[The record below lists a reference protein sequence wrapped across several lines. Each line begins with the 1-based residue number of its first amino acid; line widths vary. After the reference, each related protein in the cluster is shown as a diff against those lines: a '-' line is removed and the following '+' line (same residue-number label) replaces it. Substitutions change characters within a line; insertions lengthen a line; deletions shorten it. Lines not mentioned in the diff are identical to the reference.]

1 MVKYLK
7 IFVKTILYGLLGLF
21 LLIFAGILLLRAP
34 INQTSLAHYLSP
46 KVEKAI
52 GYPVRMKGI
61 QIKFFDELSITGLE
75 VKDPWGAKMILIDQ
89 LDVNFSISHLFLQ
102 PGKPSLDYVR
112 LTRPNVHLIFEK
124 KSHKMNIE
132 EFIIRLEKWISGG
145 VKKAPIK
152 GPASIFTIQEAE
164 VIDGIFSLDDESI
177 KSEAIRRHF
186 DISHFTLA
194 KINSKVK
201 NFYLKND
208 TLGLQAIGLRTKD
221 PLTGFDVKSLNTV
234 FMISDHQMRFDQLDL
249 RFNDS
254 RVTRKFV
261 VNYRD
266 MSSMTRWITDVDM
279 QADFNGALVKG
290 GDLGRFVEAMYDYEG
305 MYRLKGLLNGTV
317 AKLNLKKFELGF
329 GQKSVLRGDF
339 GFKGL
344 PNVGKT
350 EMDFTMRSSL
360 FYPQD
365 LGTYITK
372 SAAENMVVLGP
383 VAFDGLFKGTSQ
395 VFRTAGKLKTGL
407 GYVEADVKMN
417 LQDSMA
423 FSRYDGKIKLAKFQ
437 LGKFLGL
444 EPTLGTLNAEG
455 ILKGSGFAKKSA
467 NIDFDGKVSEIYFNQ
482 YLYHKIALK
491 GNFQKQL
498 FKGTVSSKDTNL
510 VASMAGLIDLRGA
523 KPVYQ
528 MQGEIVHSN
537 LQALRLLDSP
547 LRVSS
552 DVELDFSGD
561 TFDDL
566 AGKMVFSNST
576 LQTPAKPDLRME
588 LVTITSQKGIGQQRA
603 YKLNSDLI
611 SAEITGQ
618 FTPSVL
624 QANLK
629 QLAGEYGLYFQKGA
643 DERWGYYA
651 TRKHEVDTKYKADF
665 TIICHRVNPIL
676 ARFFPSLKVGENT
689 VFSGNISKGRTL
701 SVSLEAYP
709 DTLVLGGY
717 HFYQSVFSFQ
727 SSKFLGAP
735 EVSSSLVFSSRKQQL
750 NFLTPTENFKLNA
763 LWDQD
768 RINFGLDFKQEG
780 EDNSAHLAGV
790 WTFEEDGLSLKFKD
804 TYFRILG
811 QDWAMDPAN
820 KITQQGEQ
828 WSADRV
834 LVSNDNQSI
843 SLQGSVSS
851 DTTQTIK
858 LKANHFQLSTL
869 RPLFAIKT
877 QGELNGEIAIKDWYH
892 HTRLD
897 SWLLV
902 DSLRLNKFYIGN
914 FQGEGAYQADA
925 KTMDLNFHLNRLGES
940 VLSLAGTYKPYEEDQ
955 KLNLKAELDQTDLQI
970 LEPFTEGIFSGLK
983 GTASGELQVG
993 GVPTKPEITGKIA
1006 FLKAGAVFDYL
1017 KTSLSVSDTVFF
1029 TPRKIVA
1036 DRWTVRDLEGNKA
1049 QVNTN
1054 LFFPEGK
1061 PFEMDIQANL
1071 DHYKL
1076 LNTSREPNSI
1086 YYGVGYASGPMRV
1099 SGSVSDLLV
1108 SANLKTEK
1116 GSRLFIP
1123 LDRETDVAE
1132 SEDFELVSE
1141 LSSTTADLARSKV
1154 STQLQEEGITLDLHL
1169 ALTPEAYGEVQ
1180 FDAKS
1185 GDLMRMNG
1193 SGDIKMN
1200 LDKKGAFKMVGDYS
1214 IDQGD
1219 YTFTL
1224 QNLIN
1229 KKFAIQRG
1237 SKISWTGNPL
1247 EANVNIKAIYTQ
1259 YASLFPILLDTTN
1272 KGNLP
1277 EFKRRYPVD
1286 VTISLQD
1293 RLLSPSVNFDIG
1305 IRDYPK
1311 DLTLNGA
1318 VTAFANRIKTDDQ
1331 ELTRQVSNLLL
1342 FGQLVS
1348 PFGGSGLAL
1357 GNLVGNFTEML
1368 SNQLSNLASKINK
1381 DLDISVS
1388 LGGSALNQD
1397 ILSNLQLRASY
1408 NFNDRLRITR
1418 SGGFTDARNQTSP
1431 QVLLGD
1437 WSLEWFVR
1445 PDGSL
1450 RLKTY
1455 NRNVQTTILGS
1466 FNSYQINQTVGASLL
1481 YNKGFNTFFWQKK
1494 K

>member
-7 IFVKTILYGLLGLF
+7 IFVKTILYGLLGIF
-21 LLIFAGILLLRAP
+21 LLIFAAILLLRAP
-34 INQTSLAHYLSP
+34 INQTLLANYLAP

-52 GYPVRMKGI
+52 GYPVKMKGI
-61 QIKFFDELSITGLE
+61 QIKFFDELSVYDFE
-75 VKDPWGAKMILIDQ
+75 VKDPWGAKMIQIEQ

-102 PGKPSLDYVR
+102 PGKPSLDYTR

-124 KSHKMNIE
+124 KTGKMNIE
-132 EFIIRLEKWISGG
+132 EFIIRLENWITGG
-145 VKKAPIK
+145 VKTVKK
-152 GPASIFTIQEAE
+152 GPSSIFTIPEAE
-164 VIDGIFSLDDESI
+164 VIDGSFSLDDNTR
-177 KSEAIRRHF
+177 KSEATRRHF
-186 DISHFTLA
+186 DISHFTLG
-194 KINSKVK
+194 KVYSKVK
-201 NFYLKND
+201 NFYIKND

-234 FMISDHQMRFDQLDL
+234 FMISDRQMRFDQLDL

-290 GDLGRFVEAMYDYEG
+290 EDLGRFVEAMYEYKG
-305 MYRLKGLLNGTV
+305 MYRLKGALSGTV

-329 GQKSVLRGDF
+329 GAKSVLRGDF

-344 PNVGKT
+344 PDVDKT
-350 EMDFTMRSSL
+350 DMDFTMRSSL
-360 FYPQD
+360 FYPED
-365 LGTYITK
+365 LGNYITK
-372 SAAENMVVLGP
+372 SAAENMVILGP
-383 VAFDGLFKGTSQ
+383 VAFDGLFKGNNT

-417 LQDSMA
+417 LKDSMA
-423 FSRYDGKIKLAKFQ
+423 FSRYDGKIKLQKFK
-437 LGKFLGL
+437 LGKLLGM
-444 EPTLGTLNAEG
+444 ESILGTLDAEG
-455 ILKGSGFAKKSA
+455 ELKGNGFAKKSA
-467 NIDFDGKVSEIYFNQ
+467 NIDFDGKISEIYFNQ

-498 FKGTVSSKDTNL
+498 FKGEVVAKDTNL
-510 VASMAGLIDLRGA
+510 VGTMSGLIDLRGA
-523 KPVYQ
+523 KPVYK
-528 MQGEIVHSN
+528 MQGEITHSN
-537 LQALRLLDSP
+537 LHTIHLLDP
-547 LRVSS
+547 QVSLS
-552 DVELDFSGD
+552 TDFELDFKGD
-561 TFDDL
+561 RFDDL
-566 AGKMVFSNST
+566 EGRTVFYNSK
-576 LQTPAKPDLRME
+576 LRTPNKPDLHVE
-588 LVTITSQKGIGQQRA
+588 LVTLTSENGPGQKRH
-603 YKLNSDLI
+603 YKLTSDLI
-611 SAEITGQ
+611 SAEISGE
-618 FTPSVL
+618 FTPSIL
-624 QANLK
+624 QAHLR
-629 QLAGEYGLYFQKGA
+629 QVAEEYALYFQKGS

-651 TRKHEVDTKYKADF
+651 TRKHEIDTKYKADF
-665 TIICHRVNPIL
+665 TVICHRADPIL
-676 ARFFPSLKVGENT
+676 ARFFPSVQIGENT

-701 SVSLEAYP
+701 SLSLEAYP

-717 HFYQSVFSFQ
+717 HFFQSVFSFQ

-735 EVSSSLVFSSRKQQL
+735 EVSSSLVFTSRKQQL
-750 NFLTPTENFKLNA
+750 NFLTPTENFKLDA

-768 RINFGLDFKQEG
+768 RINFGLDFKQQG
-780 EDNSAHLAGV
+780 EENLAHLAGA
-790 WTFEEDGLSLKFKD
+790 WNFEDEGLSLKFKD

-820 KITQQGEQ
+820 KITIQGQE
-828 WSADRV
+828 WKADRV
-834 LVSNDNQSI
+834 VVSNQNQSI
-843 SLQGSVSS
+843 SLQGSLST
-851 DTTQTIK
+851 DTTETIK
-858 LKANHFQLSTL
+858 LRANHFQLSTL
-869 RPLFAIKT
+869 KPLFSTKT
-877 QGELNGEIAIKDWYH
+877 QGELNGEIAIQDWYN

-902 DSLRLNKFYIGN
+902 DSLRLNTFFIGN
-914 FQGEGAYQADA
+914 LQGVGTYLADEKA
-925 KTMDLNFHLNRLGES
+925 MDLNLNLNRLGES
-940 VLSLAGTYKPYEEDQ
+940 VMSLTGAYKPFEEDQ
-955 KLNLKAELDQTDLQI
+955 KLNIKAELNQTDLQI
-970 LEPFTEGIFSGLK
+970 LEPFTSGIFSNLK
-983 GTASGELQVG
+983 GSASGNLHIG
-993 GVPTKPEITGKIA
+993 GLPTKPEITGDMV
-1006 FLKAGAVFDYL
+1006 FSKAGAVFDYL
-1017 KTSLSVSDTVFF
+1017 KTSMSVSDTVNF
-1029 TPRKIVA
+1029 TPRHITAKN
-1036 DRWTVRDLEGNKA
+1036 WTVVDPEGNKA
-1049 QVNTN
+1049 LVNTS
-1054 LFFPEGK
+1054 LYFPEGK
-1061 PFEMDIQANL
+1061 PFELDIQANL

-1076 LNTSREPNSI
+1076 LNTTREPNSI
-1086 YYGVGYASGPMRV
+1086 YYGLGYATGPMRV
-1099 SGSVSDLLV
+1099 SGTVDNLLV
-1108 SANLKTEK
+1108 SADLKSEK
-1116 GSRLFIP
+1116 GTRLFIP
-1123 LDRETDVAE
+1123 LDREEDVTQG
-1132 SEDFELVSE
+1132 EDYSFVSE
-1141 LSSTTADLARSKV
+1141 LNTLNIDQNLSTVSSK
-1154 STQLQEEGITLDLHL
+1154 LQEDGITLDLRL

-1180 FDAKS
+1180 FDAKK
-1185 GDLMRMNG
+1185 GDVMRMYG
-1193 SGDIKMN
+1193 SGAIKMN
-1200 LDKKGAFKMVGDYS
+1200 LDKKGAFKMVGDYA

-1237 SKISWTGNPL
+1237 SKITWTGDPL

-1272 KGNLP
+1272 KGNMP

-1293 RLLSPSVNFDIG
+1293 RLMSPTVNFDIG

-1311 DLTLNGA
+1311 DMTLNGA

-1348 PFGGSGLAL
+1348 PFGGSGIAL
-1357 GNLVGNFTEML
+1357 GNLMGNFTEML

-1388 LGGSALNQD
+1388 LGGGILNQD

-1431 QVLLGD
+1431 QILLGD
-1437 WSLEWFVR
+1437 WALEWFVR

-1466 FNSYQINQTVGASLL
+1466 FNSYQINQTLGASLL

>member
-7 IFVKTILYGLLGLF
+7 IFVKTILYGLLGIF
-21 LLIFAGILLLRAP
+21 LLIFASILLLRAP
-34 INQTSLAHYLSP
+34 VNQTLLANYLTP
-46 KVEKAI
+46 RVEKAI
-52 GYPVRMKGI
+52 GYPVKMKGI
-61 QIKFFDELSITGLE
+61 QIKFFDELSIYGLE
-75 VKDPWGAKMILIDQ
+75 VKDPWGAKMIQIEQ
-89 LDVNFSISHLFLQ
+89 LDVNFSITHLFLQ
-102 PGKPSLDYVR
+102 PGKPSLDYAR

-124 KSHKMNIE
+124 KSGKMNIE
-132 EFIIRLEKWISGG
+132 EFILRLDNWITGG
-145 VKKAPIK
+145 VKTAKK
-152 GPASIFTIQEAE
+152 GPASIFTIPEAE
-164 VIDGIFSLDDESI
+164 VIDGAFSLDDFTR
-177 KSEAIRRHF
+177 KSEASPRHF

-194 KINSKVK
+194 KVYSKVK
-201 NFYLKND
+201 NFYIKND
-208 TLGLQAIGLRTKD
+208 TLGLQAIGLRTRD
-221 PLTGFDVKSLNTV
+221 PLTGFDVKSLNTL
-234 FMISDHQMRFDQLDL
+234 FMISDRQMRFDQLDL

-290 GDLGRFVEAMYDYEG
+290 EDLGRFVEAMYDYKG
-305 MYRLKGLLNGTV
+305 MYQLKGLLSGTV
-317 AKLNLKKFELGF
+317 ANLNLKNFELGF
-329 GQKSVLRGDF
+329 GAKSLLRGDF

-344 PNVGKT
+344 PNIDKT

-372 SAAENMVVLGP
+372 SAAENMVILGP
-383 VAFDGLFKGTSQ
+383 VAFDGLFKGNNR

-423 FSRYDGKIKLAKFQ
+423 FSRYDGNIKLQKFK
-437 LGKFLGL
+437 LGKLLGM
-444 EPTLGTLNAEG
+444 EPSLGTLDAEG
-455 ILKGSGFAKKSA
+455 HLKGSGFAKKSA

-498 FKGTVSSKDTNL
+498 FKGDVVARDTNL
-510 VASMAGLIDLRGA
+510 VATMSGLIDLRSA
-523 KPVYQ
+523 KPVYK
-528 MQGEIVHSN
+528 MQGEITRSN
-537 LQALRLLDSP
+537 LQKLHFLDTPIS
-547 LRVSS
+547 VSTNF
-552 DVELDFSGD
+552 ELDFKGD
-561 TFDDL
+561 QYDDL
-566 AGKMVFSNST
+566 EGRTVFSNAT
-576 LQTPAKPDLRME
+576 LRTPNKPDLHVE
-588 LVTITSQKGIGQQRA
+588 LVTLSSENGSNQKRH
-603 YKLNSDLI
+603 YKLTSDLV
-611 SAEITGQ
+611 SAEINGY

-624 QANLK
+624 QSHLG
-629 QLAGEYGLYFQKGA
+629 QLANEYALYFQKGA

-651 TRKHEVDTKYKADF
+651 TKKHEVETKYKADF
-665 TIICHRVNPIL
+665 TVVCHRIDPIL
-676 ARFFPSLKVGENT
+676 ERFFPSVQIGENT

-735 EVSSSLVFSSRKQQL
+735 EVSSSLVFTSRKQQL
-750 NFLTPTENFKLNA
+750 NFLTPTENFKLDA
-763 LWDQD
+763 LWDQN
-768 RINFGLDFKQEG
+768 RINFGLDFKQQG
-780 EDNSAHLAGV
+780 EDNSAHLAGA
-790 WTFEEDGLSLKFKD
+790 WAFEDEGLSLKFKD
-804 TYFRILG
+804 TYFRILN

-820 KITQQGEQ
+820 KITIQGPE
-828 WSADRV
+828 WKADRV
-834 LVSNDNQSI
+834 VISNQNQSI
-843 SLQGSVSS
+843 SLQGSLSN
-851 DTTQTIK
+851 DTTETIK
-858 LKANHFQLSTL
+858 LRANRFQLETL
-869 RPLFAIKT
+869 KPLFATKT
-877 QGELNGEIAIKDWYH
+877 QGELNGEITIQDWYN

-897 SWLLV
+897 SWILV
-902 DSLRLNKFYIGN
+902 DSLRLNTFFIGN
-914 FQGEGAYQADA
+914 LQGVGTYLADA
-925 KTMDLNFHLNRLGES
+925 KEMDLNLNLNRLGET
-940 VLSLAGTYKPYEEDQ
+940 VLSLTGGYRPYEEDQ
-955 KLNLKAELDQTDLQI
+955 KLNVVAELNQTDLQI
-970 LEPFTEGIFSGLK
+970 LEPFTEGIFSNLK
-983 GTASGELQVG
+983 GSASGNLHIG
-993 GVPTKPEITGKIA
+993 GLPTRPEITGDIV
-1006 FLKAGAVFDYL
+1006 FSKAGAVFDYL
-1017 KTSLSVSDTVFF
+1017 KTSISVSDTVNF
-1029 TPRKIVA
+1029 TPRRILAKN
-1036 DRWTVRDLEGNKA
+1036 WTVVDPEGNKA
-1049 QVNTN
+1049 NVNTS
-1054 LFFPEGK
+1054 LFFPVDK
-1061 PFEMDIQANL
+1061 PFELDIQADLNR
-1071 DHYKL
+1071 YKL
-1076 LNTSREPNSI
+1076 LNTTRQPNSI
-1086 YYGVGYASGPMRV
+1086 YYGIGYASGPMRV
-1099 SGSVSDLLV
+1099 SGKVDNLLV
-1108 SANLKTEK
+1108 SADLKTEK
-1116 GSRLFIP
+1116 GTRLFIP
-1123 LDRETDVAE
+1123 LDREEDATEVEDYEFVSSLNLPSTDQVVAN
-1132 SEDFELVSE
+1132 VS
-1141 LSSTTADLARSKV
+1141 SK
-1154 STQLQEEGITLDLHL
+1154 LQEDGITLDLKL

-1180 FDAKS
+1180 FDAKK
-1185 GDLMRMNG
+1185 GDVMRMYGAGNL
-1193 SGDIKMN
+1193 KMN
-1200 LDKKGAFKMVGDYS
+1200 LDKKGSFKMVGDYA
-1214 IDQGD
+1214 IEQGD

-1237 SKISWTGNPL
+1237 SKISWNGDPL

-1272 KGNLP
+1272 KSNLP

-1286 VTISLQD
+1286 VTISLQN

-1311 DLTLNGA
+1311 DMTLNGA
-1318 VTAFANRIKTDDQ
+1318 VTAFTNRIKTDDQ
-1331 ELTRQVSNLLL
+1331 ELTRQVSNILL

-1357 GNLVGNFTEML
+1357 GNLMGNFTEML

-1388 LGGSALNQD
+1388 LGGGALNQD

-1431 QVLLGD
+1431 QILLGD
-1437 WSLEWFVR
+1437 WALEWFVR

-1466 FNSYQINQTVGASLL
+1466 FNSYQINQTLGASLL

-1494 K
+1494 Q

>member
-1 MVKYLK
+1 MVNYLK
-7 IFVKTILYGLLGLF
+7 NFVKTILYGLVVIF

-34 INQTSLAHYLSP
+34 INQTLLANYLTP

-52 GYPVRMKGI
+52 GYPVKMKGI
-61 QIKFFDELSITGLE
+61 QIKFFDEVSIYELE
-75 VKDPWGAKMILIDQ
+75 VKDPWGAKMIQIDQ

-102 PGKPSLDYVR
+102 PGKPSLDYAR

-124 KSHKMNIE
+124 NSGKMNIE
-132 EFIIRLEKWISGG
+132 EFILRLENWISGG
-145 VKKAPIK
+145 VKVPQKGQAP
-152 GPASIFTIQEAE
+152 IFTIPDAE
-164 VIDGIFSLDDESI
+164 VIDGSFTLDDNTK
-177 KSEAIRRHF
+177 KSEATRRHF
-186 DISHFTLA
+186 DISHFTLG
-194 KINSKVK
+194 KVYSKVK
-201 NFYLKND
+201 NFYVKND

-221 PLTGFDVKSLNTV
+221 PLTGFDVKSLNTI

-279 QADFNGALVKG
+279 QADFTSAVVKG
-290 GDLGRFVEAMYDYEG
+290 EDLGRFVEAMYEYKG
-305 MYRLKGLLNGTV
+305 MYRLKGALRGTV

-329 GQKSVLRGDF
+329 GVKSVLRGDF
-339 GFKGL
+339 GFIGL
-344 PNVGKT
+344 PNVDKT
-350 EMDFTMRSSL
+350 EMDFTMRSSI

-372 SAAENMVVLGP
+372 SAAENMVILGP
-383 VAFDGLFKGTSQ
+383 VAFDGLFKGNNK

-417 LQDSMA
+417 LKDSMA
-423 FSRYDGKIKLAKFQ
+423 FSRYDGKIKLQKFK
-437 LGKFLGL
+437 LGKLLGM
-444 EPTLGTLNAEG
+444 EPVLGTLDAEG
-455 ILKGSGFAKKSA
+455 NLKGSGFAKKSA

-498 FKGTVSSKDTNL
+498 FKGDVISRDTNL
-510 VASMAGLIDLRGA
+510 VASMSGLIDLRGV

-528 MQGEIVHSN
+528 MQGEITRSN
-537 LQALRLLDSP
+537 LHNLRIIDP
-547 LRVSS
+547 QVSVAT
-552 DVELDFSGD
+552 DFELDFKGD
-561 TFDDL
+561 RYDDL
-566 AGKMVFSNST
+566 EGRMVFSNATLST
-576 LQTPAKPDLRME
+576 TSKSDLHVE
-588 LVTITSQKGIGQQRA
+588 LVTLSSQNGPNQKRH
-603 YKLNSDLI
+603 YKLTSDLV
-611 SAEITGQ
+611 SAEISGD
-618 FTPSVL
+618 FTPSIL
-624 QANLK
+624 LSQLG
-629 QLAGEYGLYFQKGA
+629 QLASEYALYFQKGS

-651 TRKHEVDTKYKADF
+651 THKHDIETKYKADF
-665 TIICHRVNPIL
+665 TVVCHRVDPIL
-676 ARFFPSLKVGENT
+676 ARFFPSVQIGENT

-701 SVSLEAYP
+701 SLSLEAYP
-709 DTLVLGGY
+709 DTLVFGGY

-735 EVSSSLVFSSRKQQL
+735 EVSSSLVFTSRKQQL
-750 NFLTPTENFKLNA
+750 NFLTPTENFKLDA

-768 RINFGLDFKQEG
+768 RINFGLDFKQQG

-790 WTFEEDGLSLKFKD
+790 WAFEEEGLSLKFKD
-804 TYFRILG
+804 TYFRILN
-811 QDWAMDPAN
+811 QDWAMDAAN
-820 KITQQGEQ
+820 KITIQGSE
-828 WSADRV
+828 WKADRV
-834 LVSNDNQSI
+834 VVSNQNQSI
-843 SLQGSVSS
+843 SLQGSLSN
-851 DTTQTIK
+851 DTTETIK
-858 LKANHFQLSTL
+858 LKANHFQLATL
-869 RPLFAIKT
+869 KPLFATKT
-877 QGELNGEIAIKDWYH
+877 QGELNGEIAIQDWYN

-914 FQGEGAYQADA
+914 LQGVGTYLADD
-925 KTMDLNFHLNRLGES
+925 KTMDLNLNLNRLGET
-940 VLSLAGTYKPYEEDQ
+940 VLSLNGSYKPYEEEQ
-955 KLNLKAELDQTDLQI
+955 KLNVKAELNQTDLQI
-970 LEPFTEGIFSGLK
+970 LEPFTEGVFSDLK
-983 GTASGELQVG
+983 GSASGNLHIG
-993 GVPTKPEITGKIA
+993 GLPTKPEITGDIV
-1006 FLKAGAVFDYL
+1006 FSKAGAVFDYL
-1017 KTSLSVSDTVFF
+1017 KTSMLVSDTVYF
-1029 TPRKIVA
+1029 TPRKIFA
-1036 DRWTVRDLEGNKA
+1036 KNWTVVDPEGNKA
-1049 QVNTN
+1049 IVNTS
-1054 LFFPEGK
+1054 LFFPEQK
-1061 PFEMDIQANL
+1061 LFEIDIQANL
-1071 DHYKL
+1071 NRYKL
-1076 LNTSREPNSI
+1076 LNTTREPNSI
-1086 YYGVGYASGPMRV
+1086 YYGLGYASGPMRV
-1099 SGSVSDLLV
+1099 SGTIDNLVV
-1108 SANLKTEK
+1108 SADLKSERGT
-1116 GSRLFIP
+1116 RLFIP
-1123 LDRETDVAE
+1123 LDREIDETEV
-1132 SEDFELVSE
+1132 EDYSFVSA
-1141 LSSTTADLARSKV
+1141 LKIPSSDQVIGGVSSK
-1154 STQLQEEGITLDLHL
+1154 LQEDGITLDLRL

-1180 FDAKS
+1180 FDAKK
-1185 GDLMRMNG
+1185 GDVMRMYGAGN
-1193 SGDIKMN
+1193 IKMN
-1200 LDKKGAFKMVGDYS
+1200 LDKKGSFKMVGDYA

-1237 SKISWTGNPL
+1237 SKISWTGDPL

-1311 DLTLNGA
+1311 DMTLNGA
-1318 VTAFANRIKTDDQ
+1318 VTAFTNRIKTDDQ
-1331 ELTRQVSNLLL
+1331 ELTRQVSNILL

-1357 GNLVGNFTEML
+1357 GNLMGNFTEML

-1388 LGGSALNQD
+1388 LGGGLLNQD

-1431 QVLLGD
+1431 QILLGD
-1437 WSLEWFVR
+1437 WALEWFVR

>member
-7 IFVKTILYGLLGLF
+7 IFVKTILYGLLGIF
-21 LLIFAGILLLRAP
+21 LLIFASILLLRAP
-34 INQTSLAHYLSP
+34 INQNLLANYLTP

-52 GYPVRMKGI
+52 GYPVKMQGI
-61 QIKFFDELSITGLE
+61 QVKFFDEVSITGLE
-75 VKDPWGAKMILIDQ
+75 VKDPWGAKMIQIEQ
-89 LDVNFSISHLFLQ
+89 LDMNFSISHLFLQ
-102 PGKPSLDYVR
+102 PGKPSLDYAR

-124 KSHKMNIE
+124 KSGKMNIE
-132 EFIIRLEKWISGG
+132 EFILRLENWISGG
-145 VKKAPIK
+145 VKTPKK
-152 GPASIFTIQEAE
+152 GPSSLFTIPEAE
-164 VIDGIFSLDDESI
+164 VIDGSFTLDDNNRV
-177 KSEAIRRHF
+177 SEATRRHF

-194 KINSKVK
+194 KVYTKVK
-201 NFYLKND
+201 NFYIKND

-234 FMISDHQMRFDQLDL
+234 FMISDRQMRFDQLDL

-254 RVTRKFV
+254 RVTKKFV

-279 QADFNGALVKG
+279 QADITGATVKG
-290 GDLGRFVEAMYDYEG
+290 EDLGRFVEAMYEYKG
-305 MYRLKGLLNGTV
+305 MYRLVGSLRGTV
-317 AKLNLKKFELGF
+317 ANLNLKKFELGF
-329 GQKSVLRGDF
+329 GAKSVLKGDF

-344 PNVGKT
+344 PDVDKT
-350 EMDFTMRSSL
+350 EMDFKMQSSL

-365 LGTYITK
+365 LGPYITK
-372 SAAENMVVLGP
+372 SAAENMVILGP
-383 VAFDGLFKGTSQ
+383 VAFDGLFKGNNR

-423 FSRYDGKIKLAKFQ
+423 FSRYDGNIKLQRFK
-437 LGKFLGL
+437 LGKLLGM
-444 EPTLGTLNAEG
+444 EPVLGTLDAEG
-455 ILKGSGFAKKSA
+455 HLKGSGFAKKSA

-482 YLYHKIALK
+482 YLYHRIALK

-498 FKGTVSSKDTNL
+498 FKGDVLAKDTNL
-510 VASMAGLIDLRGA
+510 VANMSGLIDLRGS

-528 MQGEIVHSN
+528 MQGEITRSN
-537 LQALRLLDSP
+537 LQRLHLLATP
-547 LRVSS
+547 LSVSTNF
-552 DVELDFSGD
+552 ELDFKGD
-561 TFDDL
+561 RYDDL
-566 AGKMVFSNST
+566 EGRMVFSSAT
-576 LQTPAKPDLRME
+576 LRTPNKPDLQVE
-588 LVTITSQKGIGQQRA
+588 LVTLSSQNGPNQKRH
-603 YKLNSDLI
+603 YKLTSDLI
-611 SAEITGQ
+611 SAEISGD
-618 FTPSVL
+618 FTPSIL
-624 QANLK
+624 QSQLG
-629 QLAGEYGLYFQKGA
+629 QLASEYALYFQKGA

-651 TRKHEVDTKYKADF
+651 TRKHEIETKYKADF
-665 TIICHRVNPIL
+665 TVVCHRVDPIL
-676 ARFFPSLKVGENT
+676 ARFFPSVQIGENT

-701 SVSLEAYP
+701 SLSLEAYP
-709 DTLVLGGY
+709 DTLVFGGY

-735 EVSSSLVFSSRKQQL
+735 QVSSSLVFTSRKQQL
-750 NFLTPTENFKLNA
+750 NFLTPTENFKLDA

-768 RINFGLDFKQEG
+768 RINFGLDFKQQG
-780 EDNSAHLAGV
+780 EDNSAHLAGA
-790 WTFEEDGLSLKFKD
+790 WAFEEEGLSLKFKD
-804 TYFRILG
+804 TYFRILD

-820 KITQQGEQ
+820 KITIQGQE
-828 WSADRV
+828 WKADRMV
-834 LVSNDNQSI
+834 VSNQNQSI
-843 SLQGSVSS
+843 SLQGSLSN
-851 DTTQTIK
+851 DTTETIK
-858 LKANHFQLSTL
+858 LRANHFQLATL
-869 RPLFAIKT
+869 KPLFATKT
-877 QGELNGEIAIKDWYH
+877 QGELNGEIAIQDWYN

-914 FQGEGAYQADA
+914 LQGVGTYLADG
-925 KTMDLNFHLNRLGES
+925 KVMDLNLNLNRLGET
-940 VLSLAGTYKPYEEDQ
+940 VMSLTGGYKPFEEEQ
-955 KLNLKAELDQTDLQI
+955 KLNVKAELNQTDLQI
-970 LEPFTEGIFSGLK
+970 LEPFTEGVFSSLK
-983 GTASGELQVG
+983 GSASGNLHIG
-993 GVPTKPEITGKIA
+993 GLPTKPEITGDIV
-1006 FLKAGAVFDYL
+1006 FSKAGAVFDYL
-1017 KTSLSVSDTVFF
+1017 KTSMSVSDTVNF
-1029 TPRKIVA
+1029 TPRRIVA
-1036 DRWTVRDLEGNKA
+1036 KNWTILDPEGNKA
-1049 QVNTN
+1049 AVNTS
-1054 LFFPEGK
+1054 LFFPEDK
-1061 PFEMDIQANL
+1061 PFELDIQANL
-1071 DHYKL
+1071 NRYKL

-1086 YYGVGYASGPMRV
+1086 YYGLGYASGPMRV
-1099 SGSVSDLLV
+1099 SGTIDNLVV
-1108 SANLKTEK
+1108 SADLKSEK
-1116 GSRLFIP
+1116 GTRLYIP
-1123 LDRETDVAE
+1123 LDREQDAVE
-1132 SEDFELVSE
+1132 VEDYALVSD
-1141 LSSTTADLARSKV
+1141 LKLPTTDQVLANVSSK
-1154 STQLQEEGITLDLHL
+1154 LQEDGITLDLRL

-1180 FDAKS
+1180 FDAQK
-1185 GDLMRMNG
+1185 GDVMRMYG
-1193 SGDIKMN
+1193 SGNIKMN
-1200 LDKKGAFKMVGDYS
+1200 LDKKGAFKMVGDYA

-1237 SKISWTGNPL
+1237 SKISWTGDPL

-1272 KGNLP
+1272 KSNLP

-1311 DLTLNGA
+1311 DMTLNGA
-1318 VTAFANRIKTDDQ
+1318 VTAFTNRIKTDDQ
-1331 ELTRQVSNLLL
+1331 ELTRQVSNILL

-1357 GNLVGNFTEML
+1357 GNLMGNFTEML

-1388 LGGSALNQD
+1388 LGGGALNQD

-1431 QVLLGD
+1431 QILLGD
-1437 WSLEWFVR
+1437 WALEWFVR

>member
-7 IFVKTILYGLLGLF
+7 IFVKTILYGLLGIF
-21 LLIFAGILLLRAP
+21 LLIFASILLLRAP
-34 INQTSLAHYLSP
+34 INQTLLANYLTP

-52 GYPVRMKGI
+52 GYPVKMKGI
-61 QIKFFDELSITGLE
+61 QIKFFDEVSIHELE
-75 VKDPWGAKMILIDQ
+75 VKDPWGAKMIQIEQ
-89 LDVNFSISHLFLQ
+89 LDINFSISHLFLQ
-102 PGKPSLDYVR
+102 PGKPSLDYAR

-124 KSHKMNIE
+124 HSGKMNIE
-132 EFIIRLEKWISGG
+132 EFILRLENWITGG
-145 VKKAPIK
+145 VKTLKK
-152 GPASIFTIQEAE
+152 GPSSIFTIPEAE
-164 VIDGIFSLDDESI
+164 VIDGAFSLDDNTV
-177 KSEAIRRHF
+177 KSEATRRHF

-194 KINSKVK
+194 KVYSKVK
-201 NFYLKND
+201 NFYIKND

-221 PLTGFDVKSLNTV
+221 PLTGFDVKSLNTL

-290 GDLGRFVEAMYDYEG
+290 EDLGRFVEAMYDYKG
-305 MYRLKGLLNGTV
+305 MYRLKGLLSGTV

-329 GQKSVLRGDF
+329 GAKSVLKGDF

-344 PNVGKT
+344 PNVDKT
-350 EMDFTMRSSL
+350 DMDFTMRSSL

-372 SAAENMVVLGP
+372 SAAENMVILGP
-383 VAFDGLFKGTSQ
+383 VAFDGLFKGTNK

-423 FSRYDGKIKLAKFQ
+423 FSRYDGKIKLQKFK
-437 LGKFLGL
+437 LGKFLGM
-444 EPTLGTLNAEG
+444 EPTLGTLDAEG
-455 ILKGSGFAKKSA
+455 HLKGSGFAKRSA

-498 FKGTVSSKDTNL
+498 FKGDVISKDTNF
-510 VASMAGLIDLRGA
+510 VAAMSGLIDLRGS

-528 MQGEIVHSN
+528 MQGEITRSN
-537 LQALRLLDSP
+537 LHNLRLMDTV
-547 LRVSS
+547 VSLS
-552 DVELDFSGD
+552 TDFELDFKGD
-561 TFDDL
+561 RFDDL
-566 AGKMVFSNST
+566 EGRSVFYNST
-576 LQTPAKPDLRME
+576 LLTPNKPNLHVE
-588 LVTITSQKGIGQQRA
+588 LVTLTSSKGPGQKRH
-603 YKLNSDLI
+603 YKLTSDLV
-611 SAEITGQ
+611 SAEITGE
-618 FTPSVL
+618 FTPSIL
-624 QANLK
+624 QSQLR
-629 QLAGEYGLYFQKGA
+629 QLADEYVLYFQKGS

-651 TRKHEVDTKYKADF
+651 THRHEIDTKYKADF
-665 TIICHRVNPIL
+665 TVICHKADPIL
-676 ARFFPSLKVGENT
+676 ARFFPTVQIGENT
-689 VFSGNISKGRTL
+689 VFSGNITKGRTL
-701 SVSLEAYP
+701 SLSLESYP

-735 EVSSSLVFSSRKQQL
+735 EVSSSLVFTSRKQQL
-750 NFLTPTENFKLNA
+750 NFLTPTENFKLDA
-763 LWDQD
+763 LWDQN
-768 RINFGLDFKQEG
+768 RINFGLDFKQQG
-780 EDNSAHLAGV
+780 EENSAHLAGA
-790 WTFEEDGLSLKFKD
+790 WAFEDEGLSLKFKD

-811 QDWAMDPAN
+811 QDWAMDPSN
-820 KITQQGEQ
+820 KITIQGPE
-828 WSADRV
+828 WKADRV
-834 LVSNDNQSI
+834 IVSNQNQSI
-843 SLQGSVSS
+843 SLQGSLSN
-851 DTTQTIK
+851 DTTETIK
-858 LKANHFQLSTL
+858 LRANHFQLSTL
-869 RPLFAIKT
+869 KPLFATKT
-877 QGELNGEIAIKDWYH
+877 QGELNGEIAIQDWYN

-897 SWLLV
+897 SWILV
-902 DSLRLNKFYIGN
+902 DSLRLNTFYIGN
-914 FQGEGAYQADA
+914 MQGVGTYQADEKA
-925 KTMDLNFHLNRLGES
+925 MDLDLNLNRLGEG
-940 VLSLAGTYKPYEEDQ
+940 VLSLTGTYKPFEEEQ
-955 KLNLKAELDQTDLQI
+955 KLNVKAELNQTDLQI
-970 LEPFTEGIFSGLK
+970 LEPFTEGVFSGLR
-983 GTASGELQVG
+983 GSASGNLHIG
-993 GVPTKPEITGKIA
+993 GLPTKPEITGDIV
-1006 FLKAGAVFDYL
+1006 FSKAGAVFDYL
-1017 KTSLSVSDTVFF
+1017 KTSMSVSDTVNF
-1029 TPRKIVA
+1029 TPRKIQA
-1036 DRWTVRDLEGNKA
+1036 KNWTVVDSEGNKA
-1049 QVNTN
+1049 TVNTS
-1054 LFFPEGK
+1054 LFFPEQK
-1061 PFEMDIQANL
+1061 PFELDIQANL

-1076 LNTSREPNSI
+1076 LNTVREPNSI
-1086 YYGVGYASGPMRV
+1086 YYGLGYASGSMRV
-1099 SGSVSDLLV
+1099 SGTVDNLLV
-1108 SANLKTEK
+1108 SADLKTEK
-1116 GSRLFIP
+1116 GTRLFIP
-1123 LDRETDVAE
+1123 LDREEEATE
-1132 SEDFELVSE
+1132 SEDYAFVSQ
-1141 LSSTTADLARSKV
+1141 LNLPTTDQSVASVSS
-1154 STQLQEEGITLDLHL
+1154 QLQEDGITLDLRL

-1180 FDAKS
+1180 FDAKK
-1185 GDLMRMNG
+1185 GDIMRMYG
-1193 SGDIKMN
+1193 SGAIKMN

-1237 SKISWTGNPL
+1237 SKISWTGDPL
-1247 EANVNIKAIYTQ
+1247 EANVNIKAVYTQ

-1286 VTISLQD
+1286 VTINLQD
-1293 RLLSPSVNFDIG
+1293 RLLSPAVNFDIG

-1311 DLTLNGA
+1311 DMTLNGA
-1318 VTAFANRIKTDDQ
+1318 VTAFTNRIKTDDQ

-1388 LGGSALNQD
+1388 LGGGALNQD

-1431 QVLLGD
+1431 QILLGD
-1437 WSLEWFVR
+1437 WALEWFVR

-1481 YNKGFNTFFWQKK
+1481 YNKGFNTFFWQNKK
-1494 K
+1494 

>member
-1 MVKYLK
+1 M
-7 IFVKTILYGLLGLF
+7 
-21 LLIFAGILLLRAP
+21 IFASILLLRAP
-34 INQTSLAHYLSP
+34 INQTLLANYLTP

-52 GYPVRMKGI
+52 GYPVKMRGI
-61 QIKFFDELSITGLE
+61 QIKFFDEVSIYDLE
-75 VKDPWGAKMILIDQ
+75 VKDPWGAKMIQIEQ

-102 PGKPSLDYVR
+102 PGKPSLDYAR

-124 KSHKMNIE
+124 KSGKMNIE
-132 EFIIRLEKWISGG
+132 EFILRLENWISGG
-145 VKKAPIK
+145 VKTVKK
-152 GPASIFTIQEAE
+152 GPSAIFTIPEAE
-164 VIDGIFSLDDESI
+164 VIDGSFSLDDNTK
-177 KSEAIRRHF
+177 KSEATRRHF

-194 KINSKVK
+194 KVYSKVK
-201 NFYLKND
+201 NFYVKND

-254 RVTRKFV
+254 HVTRKFV

-266 MSSMTRWITDVDM
+266 MRSMTRWITDVDM

-290 GDLGRFVEAMYDYEG
+290 EDLVRFVEAMYEYKG
-305 MYRLKGLLNGTV
+305 MYRLKGALSGTV

-329 GQKSVLRGDF
+329 GSKSVLKGDF

-344 PNVGKT
+344 PNVDKT

-360 FYPQD
+360 FYPED

-372 SAAENMVVLGP
+372 SAAENMIILGP
-383 VAFDGLFKGTSQ
+383 VAFDGLFKGNNR

-423 FSRYDGKIKLAKFQ
+423 FSRYDGNIKLQKFK
-437 LGKFLGL
+437 LGKFLGM
-444 EPTLGTLNAEG
+444 EPTLGTLDAEG
-455 ILKGSGFAKKSA
+455 HLKGSGFAKRSA
-467 NIDFDGKVSEIYFNQ
+467 NIDFDGKISEIYFNQ

-498 FKGTVSSKDTNL
+498 FKGDVISNDTNL
-510 VASMAGLIDLRGA
+510 VATMSGLIDLRGS

-528 MQGEIVHSN
+528 MQGEITRSNLHHLRLMDPLVSLSTDFELDFKGDRFDDLEGRTVFYNSN
-537 LQALRLLDSP
+537 LQ
-547 LRVSS
+547 
-552 DVELDFSGD
+552 
-561 TFDDL
+561 
-566 AGKMVFSNST
+566 
-576 LQTPAKPDLRME
+576 TPNKPDLHVE
-588 LVTITSQKGIGQQRA
+588 LVTLTSENGPAQKRH
-603 YKLNSDLI
+603 YKLTSDLV
-611 SAEITGQ
+611 SAEISGE
-618 FTPSVL
+618 FTPSIL
-624 QANLK
+624 QSQLR
-629 QLAGEYGLYFQKGA
+629 QLADEYALYFQKGA

-651 TRKHEVDTKYKADF
+651 TRRHEIDTKYKADF
-665 TIICHRVNPIL
+665 TVICHRADPIL
-676 ARFFPSLKVGENT
+676 ARFFPTVQIGENT
-689 VFSGNISKGRTL
+689 VFSGNITKGRTL
-701 SVSLEAYP
+701 SLSLESYP
-709 DTLVLGGY
+709 DTLVFGGY

-735 EVSSSLVFSSRKQQL
+735 EVSSSLVFTSRKQQL
-750 NFLTPTENFKLNA
+750 NFLTPTENFKLDA
-763 LWDQD
+763 LWDQN
-768 RINFGLDFKQEG
+768 RINFGLDFKQQG
-780 EDNSAHLAGV
+780 EENSAHLAGA
-790 WTFEEDGLSLKFKD
+790 WAFEEEGLSLKFKD

-811 QDWAMDPAN
+811 QDWAMDQAN
-820 KITQQGEQ
+820 RITIQGPE
-828 WSADRV
+828 WKADRV
-834 LVSNDNQSI
+834 IVSNQNQSI
-843 SLQGSVSS
+843 SLQGSLSN
-851 DTTQTIK
+851 DTTETIK
-858 LKANHFQLSTL
+858 LRANHFQLSTL
-869 RPLFAIKT
+869 KPLFSTKT
-877 QGELNGEIAIKDWYH
+877 EGELNGEIAIQDWYN

-897 SWLLV
+897 SWILV
-902 DSLRLNKFYIGN
+902 DSLRLNTFFIGN
-914 FQGEGAYQADA
+914 VQGVGTYLADEKA
-925 KTMDLNFHLNRLGES
+925 MDLNLNLNRLGEG
-940 VLSLAGTYKPYEEDQ
+940 VLSFAGTYKPFEEEQ
-955 KLNLKAELDQTDLQI
+955 KLNIDAELNQTDLQI

-983 GTASGELQVG
+983 GSASGNLHIG
-993 GVPTKPEITGKIA
+993 GVPTKPEITGDIV

-1017 KTSLSVSDTVFF
+1017 KTSMSVSDTVNF
-1029 TPRKIVA
+1029 TPRKIIA
-1036 DRWTVRDLEGNKA
+1036 KNWTVLDPEGNKA
-1049 QVNTN
+1049 TVTTS
-1054 LFFPEGK
+1054 LFFPEQK
-1061 PFEMDIQANL
+1061 PFELDILANL
-1071 DHYKL
+1071 NHYKL
-1076 LNTSREPNSI
+1076 LNTSRAPNSI
-1086 YYGVGYASGPMRV
+1086 YYGLGYASGPMRI
-1099 SGSVSDLLV
+1099 SGTVDNLVV
-1108 SANLKTEK
+1108 SADLKSEK
-1116 GSRLFIP
+1116 GTRLFIP
-1123 LDRETDVAE
+1123 LDREDDAVVVEDYEFVSQLNPINSDQQLKDV
-1132 SEDFELVSE
+1132 
-1141 LSSTTADLARSKV
+1141 SSK
-1154 STQLQEEGITLDLHL
+1154 LQEDGITLDLRL

-1180 FDAKS
+1180 FDAKK
-1185 GDLMRMNG
+1185 GDIMRMYG
-1193 SGDIKMN
+1193 SGAIKMN

-1237 SKISWTGNPL
+1237 SKISWTGDPL
-1247 EANVNIKAIYTQ
+1247 DANVNIKAIYTQ

-1286 VTISLQD
+1286 VTINLQD
-1293 RLLSPSVNFDIG
+1293 RLLSPAVSFDIG

-1311 DLTLNGA
+1311 DMTLNGA

-1388 LGGSALNQD
+1388 LGGGALNQD

-1431 QVLLGD
+1431 QILLGD
-1437 WSLEWFVR
+1437 WALEWFVR